1 MHPSGFLHEGEV
13 YPLPRIPAPFLHTSA
28 IVLIPV
34 GFWPGKSISH
44 WQLSQALYQQAFQE
58 AQAIARPSLVERD
71 LMGVWN

>member
-1 MHPSGFLHEGEV
+1 MKP
-13 YPLPRIPAPFLHTSA
+13 SA

-34 GFWPGKSISH
+34 GFLLVKSVDH